1 MPSSYRSQ
9 SVTFSSY
16 KNHNTAKGLLGI
28 SPSGYPSSVSSLY
41 VRRISDKKITKDCG
55 ILDLLEPGDQIMAD
69 RGFDIADDLP
79 SGVTLNLTL
88 EEETS
93 TMKIASARVL
103 SRAAIKSYLAHQK
116 LSPPSSSYPIIYAL

>member
-16 KNHNTAKGLLGI
+16 KSHNTAKRLLSI
-28 SPSGYPSSVSSLY
+28 SPSGYPSFVSSLY
-41 VRRISDKKITKDCG
+41 VGRISDKKITKDSG
-55 ILDLLEPGDQIMAD
+55 ILPLLEPGDQIMAN

-79 SGVTLNLTL
+79 CGVTLNIPAFLNGNDLLTL

-93 TMKIASARVL
+93 TRKIASARVRVERAI
-103 SRAAIKSYLAHQK
+103 SRIKNYCLLH
-116 LSPPSSSYPIIYAL
+116 